1 MRTIV
6 SLNKR
11 EKVVSKYLNRERKRH
26 LEKERGIPRG
36 EGIGMDEKEK
46 YRGIN

>member
-11 EKVVSKYLNRERKRH
+11 EKVVSKYLNRERKRL
-26 LEKERGIPRG
+26 LEKERGIQRG
-36 EGIGMDEKEK
+36 KGIGWIKREV
-46 YRGIN
+46 